1 MRLLNRLK
9 ERRQQRGLTQEAL
22 ASSVQVTR
30 QSIIA
35 IEKGK
40 FVPSVRLALLIAHAL
55 GMGIEELF
63 WLDSRALVSAAI
75 GCLIWAAGGPWW
87 TAVVVGVLS
96 LAFFGWAKR
105 SGRYAVAKGTGI
117 APLRRD
123 EYGQSLTDRAGRMG
137 FAAMMLAVAGL
148 AIYYGIVAH
157 VNVPV
162 LALVSVVVLG
172 WIAYFGADLWLR
184 HAA

>member
-1 MRLLNRLK
+1 
-9 ERRQQRGLTQEAL
+9 
-22 ASSVQVTR
+22 
-30 QSIIA
+30 
-35 IEKGK
+35 
-40 FVPSVRLALLIAHAL
+40 
-55 GMGIEELF
+55 
-63 WLDSRALVSAAI
+63 
-75 GCLIWAAGGPWW
+75 
-87 TAVVVGVLS
+87 
-96 LAFFGWAKR
+96 
-105 SGRYAVAKGTGI
+105 
-117 APLRRD
+117 
-123 EYGQSLTDRAGRMG
+123 MG